1 MTLQELKEYQ
11 QLKNNIRSLEIEKR
25 SLYRPIHSPV
35 SDGGT
40 HSSTPGDPTVKAVK
54 RIAEI
59 EKLIDEKVGIYT
71 DRIIAI
77 EKWLDTLDNR
87 ELATIIRFHYLDDL
101 SWNETAKNI
110 YSPMTGDSCRMLV
123 KRYFKNN

>member
-1 MTLQELKEYQ
+1 MTLDELKEYQ

-35 SDGGT
+35 SDGGS
-40 HSSTPGDPTVKAVK
+40 HSSSPGDPTVKAVK

-59 EKLIDEKVGIYT
+59 DKLIDDKVGEYT

-101 SWNETAKNI
+101 SWKETAKNL
-110 YSPMTGDSCRMLV
+110 YSKMTGDSCRMLV
-123 KRYFKNN
+123 KRYFKNK